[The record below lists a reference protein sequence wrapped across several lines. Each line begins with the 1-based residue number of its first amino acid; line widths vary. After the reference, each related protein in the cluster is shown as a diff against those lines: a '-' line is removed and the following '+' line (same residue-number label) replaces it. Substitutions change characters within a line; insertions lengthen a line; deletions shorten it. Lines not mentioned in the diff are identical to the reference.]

1 MSAPVEMTGLEIA
14 IIGMAGRFPGA
25 GDVDAL
31 WANLLNGVES
41 IQTFT
46 ADQLRAVGV
55 SPDLLADP
63 AYVPASGVLD
73 GVDRFDAG
81 FFGYSPR
88 EAALM
93 DPQQRVFL
101 ETAWAAME
109 HACYAPGALD
119 AVVGVYAGMGPTDYL
134 VRQVLGSTAG
144 AQRFDH
150 QAVVANDKD
159 FLASRVAYKLNL
171 RGPALVVQT
180 ACSTSLVA
188 VHVACQALLAG
199 ECDMALAGG
208 VTIRVPHVAGY
219 LYQEDGIASPDGHCR
234 AFSAAA
240 QGCLPG
246 NGSAVVVLKPL
257 ARALAD
263 RDCIHA
269 VIRGTAINNDG
280 AHKVGYTAPGVE
292 GQRQVIRAALAVAG
306 VSADTIGYLEAHG
319 TGTLM
324 GDPIEVEAA
333 SRAFRDDTTRQGYC
347 AIGSVKTN
355 LGHLDAAAGVTGL
368 IKAALAVKHGVVPPS
383 LHGSPPNPRIDFET
397 SPFFVNTS
405 RREWRPQHPRRA
417 GVSAFGLGGTNAHAV
432 VEQPP
437 VVDQAVGSSGP
448 ELLVLSAKTPAALA
462 AVSVALADRLSATAT
477 PRLDDV
483 AFSLRQGRAAFGHR
497 RAVVAR
503 TGADAAA
510 RLRELVAAAGLP
522 PSPNGF
528 GATSHADLSPRV
540 VFMFPGQGSQYA
552 GMGAGLPASFTVAR
566 AELDRCIALAHAA
579 GLDLRSLL
587 EASRS
592 DAAADVRLRDTAL
605 AQPAIFSLSYALARQ
620 LMEWGVQPAAM
631 IGHSVGEYVAAC
643 LAGVMTL
650 EDALAIVIE
659 RGRLTSARPAGAM
672 ASVALD
678 AGELRHVLPPGV
690 SLAAVN
696 APGRSVVSGDHGAV
710 APFTAMLAARGVD
723 TRPLHTSHAF
733 HSEMMDPAVAPLVA
747 RVSAARLRAPQ
758 ARYVSN
764 VTGTW
769 ITAEDAVD
777 PGYYGRHLRGTV
789 RFSEGLAEVL
799 AVPGTLLVEV
809 GPGTTLTTLSRRH
822 ASGRA
827 IVAVPTTPHPDEP
840 GTAGE
845 TTLRAL
851 GVLWSAGVEVSW
863 QRFDRESTSRR
874 VPLPSYPFARDRHWI
889 DADPAGLKPRPA
901 PEGRQAD
908 VAQWL
913 SIPSWERVAPAAV
926 ASADGANEART
937 AQLRDASLWLV
948 LVDARGVAADLARQ
962 LQAAGAE
969 VVTVARGTRYDERG
983 DACTID
989 PADTAHY
996 DRLADLLAVRRP
1008 SRLQIVHAWTIDA
1021 DGDIRRGAEG
1031 LHDVYARG
1039 FSSLLSIAQ
1048 TLGDQPW
1055 LSSCRLT
1062 VLTSHLHEVI
1072 GGEPLWPEKAT
1083 VLGPC
1088 RTIPLEYPQFEC
1100 QAIDVDPGDAD
1111 AHDRARIV
1119 RLVIDT
1125 LLDTPGETLAIRGR
1139 HRWRQVMQPRPLG
1152 PVAGLPGFKPRGVY
1166 LIAGGLKGVGL
1177 ALAEHLA
1184 RTLRARLMLVG
1195 RTPLPP
1201 RSVWEDAAWAD
1212 AEGAAGHTWARDL
1225 LLEADRDERAAFTS
1239 PEAQPA
1245 DPGPE
1250 WAADVDRLCA
1260 AYAWRFFARAGVDAG
1275 RAATWDR
1282 AALRQRCGVQP
1293 RFARYVDALVRM
1305 LDEDSLTSAPDA
1317 DALAAATRARHPSM
1331 GPLLEVLQTCAAAM
1345 NDSLTGAAPALEP
1358 LFGDGHYEAF
1368 QRGVQT
1374 VRAHSFV
1381 PACERLVAG
1390 ILSKLPR
1397 DTSRPLRILEVG
1409 GGEGLLTQVLLPLVA
1424 GRSVDYH
1431 FTDIGRAF
1439 VAAAR
1444 RRAEAAGQRFVRAD
1458 VLDISRAP
1466 DEQGFE
1472 AGAYDVVLAFN
1483 VLHATPDVVA
1493 SLRHARQLLAPGGLL
1508 LLQESTR
1515 PARWIDVIWG
1525 LTDGWWAFEDATRR
1539 TTSPLLG
1546 LEAWERALA
1555 EAGFDRPTAYPRAVA
1570 DRARTDTGVIA
1581 GIQPG
1586 TAAGAADGSV
1596 AATLAALRRIE
1607 QAGGEVEVVTADVAD
1622 AAAMGAAMARAE
1634 ERWGGL
1640 DGVVHGALVLND
1652 RTIRAK
1658 TLDAA
1663 KAVFHP
1669 KIDGT
1674 LALQRA
1680 LDGRPLDLFVL
1691 LSSLVST
1698 ISGPGQ
1704 VDYCAAS
1711 AFQDAF
1717 AVAEQGRLAR
1727 RVVAIDWAG
1736 WRDVGKAYRS
1746 ALERGASPDTAV
1758 PNGMTVAE
1766 GLDALGRAL
1775 ATGAPQVIVSPER
1788 LDHIRT
1794 RRREGGAETLRKTD
1808 SATPVAAEDPGA
1820 AVNDVERVI
1829 AAIWSEV
1836 LGVARVGA
1844 QDNFFDLGGDSV
1856 MSLQFVAQ
1864 AKKAGLKLTSQQVF
1878 EHQTVEALAAV
1889 AQPVG
1894 KDGVPKDGAPKD
1906 GVRA

>member
-1 MSAPVEMTGLEIA
+1 MSEPVEMTGLEIA

-25 GDVDAL
+25 NDVDAL
-31 WANLLNGVES
+31 WTNLLDGVES

-46 ADQLRAVGV
+46 PEQLGAAGV
-55 SPDLLADP
+55 SPELLADP
-63 AYVPASGVLD
+63 AYVRAGGVLE

-88 EAALM
+88 EAALI

-109 HACYAPGALD
+109 QAGYAPGAID

-134 VRQVLGSTAG
+134 VRQVLGGAAG
-144 AQRFDH
+144 TQRFDH

-171 RGPALVVQT
+171 QGPALVVQT

-199 ECDMALAGG
+199 DCDVALAGG
-208 VTIRVPHVAGY
+208 VTIRVPHGTGY
-219 LYQEDGIASPDGHCR
+219 VYQEDGIASPDGHCR

-240 QGCLPG
+240 QGCVPG

-269 VIRGTAINNDG
+269 VIKGTAINNDG
-280 AHKVGYTAPGVE
+280 SHKVGYTAPGVE

-319 TGTLM
+319 TGTLI

-333 SRAFRDDTTRQGYC
+333 SRAFREDTTRRGYC

-368 IKAALAVKHGVVPPS
+368 IKAALAVKNGIVPPS
-383 LHGSPPNPRIDFET
+383 LHGAPANPRIDFEA

-405 RREWRPQHPRRA
+405 RREWRPPHPRRA
-417 GVSAFGLGGTNAHAV
+417 GVSAFGIGGTNAHAV

-437 VVDQAVGSSGP
+437 AVDEAVASSGP
-448 ELLVLSAKTPAALA
+448 ELLVLSAKTPDALVAASAALA
-462 AVSVALADRLSATAT
+462 VRLGATSA

-483 AFSLRQGRAAFGHR
+483 AFSLRQGRAAFPHR

-510 RLRELVAAAGLP
+510 QFAAAAGVAASQPHREASQTEL
-522 PSPNGF
+522 G
-528 GATSHADLSPRV
+528 PRV

-552 GMGAGLPASFTVAR
+552 GMGAGLPALFTVAR
-566 AELDRCIALAHAA
+566 AELDRCIGLAQAA
-579 GLDLRSLL
+579 GVDLRALL
-587 EASRS
+587 EAPRGN
-592 DAAADVRLRDTAL
+592 AAADARLRDTRL

-620 LMEWGVQPAAM
+620 LIEWGVQPAAM
-631 IGHSVGEYVAAC
+631 IGHSIGEYVAAC

-659 RGRLTSARPAGAM
+659 RGRLTSALPAGAM

-678 AGELRHVLPPGV
+678 ADELRRVLPPGV

-696 APGRSVVSGDHGAV
+696 APGRGVVSGDEGAV
-710 APFTAMLAARGVD
+710 APFMATLAARGVD
-723 TRPLHTSHAF
+723 IRPLRTSHAF
-733 HSEMMDPAVAPLVA
+733 HSEMMEPAVSPLVA

-769 ITAEDAVD
+769 ITADDAVD

-789 RFSEGLAEVL
+789 RFSDGLAEIL
-799 AVPGTLLVEV
+799 AAPGTLLVEV
-809 GPGTTLTTLSRRH
+809 GPGTTLTTLARRH
-822 ASGRA
+822 ASAREV
-827 IVAVPTTPHPDEP
+827 VAVPTTPHPDEP

-845 TTLRAL
+845 ATLRAV
-851 GVLWSAGVEVSW
+851 GALWSARVAVSW
-863 QRFDRESTSRR
+863 QRFDRESTARR
-874 VPLPSYPFARDRHWI
+874 VPLPSYPFARARHWI
-889 DADPAGLKPRPA
+889 DRI
-901 PEGRQAD
+901 PEASVAGRQAD

-913 SIPSWERVAPAAV
+913 SIPSWERVAPAAI
-926 ASADGANEART
+926 ASAEGADEARSVR
-937 AQLRDASLWLV
+937 LRDAGLWLV
-948 LVDARGVAADLARQ
+948 LTDARGVGADLARQ
-962 LQAAGAE
+962 LRLAGAE
-969 VVTVARGTRYDERG
+969 VITVARGARYDERG
-983 DACTID
+983 DSCTID
-989 PADTAHY
+989 PAEAAHY
-996 DRLADLLAVRRP
+996 DRLAGLLAARRP
-1008 SRLQIVHAWTIDA
+1008 SRLQIVHGWTIDA
-1021 DGDIRRGAEG
+1021 DGEIRRGAEG
-1031 LHDVYARG
+1031 LDDVYARG
-1039 FSSLLSIAQ
+1039 FLSLLSIAR

-1062 VLTSHLHEVI
+1062 VLASHLHEVT
-1072 GGEPLWPEKAT
+1072 GGEALWPEKAT

-1100 QAIDVDPGDAD
+1100 LSIDVDPGDAD

-1119 RLVIDT
+1119 KLVIDT

-1139 HRWRQVMQPRPLG
+1139 HRWRQVMRPRPLG
-1152 PVAGLPGFKPRGVY
+1152 PVETLPGFKPGGAY

-1201 RSVWEDAAWAD
+1201 RSAAAD
-1212 AEGAAGHTWARDL
+1212 AEGDAGHTWARDL
-1225 LLEADRDERAAFTS
+1225 LLAAARDEGAAFTS
-1239 PEAQPA
+1239 PDAQPV

-1250 WAADVDRLCA
+1250 WAAKVDRLCA

-1275 RAATWDR
+1275 RASTGDR
-1282 AALRQRCGVQP
+1282 AALRERCGVQP
-1293 RFARYVDALVRM
+1293 RFTRYVDALVRM
-1305 LDEDSLTSAPDA
+1305 LEEDGLVDGASAPDA
-1317 DALAAATRARHPSM
+1317 EALAAATRAGHPSM
-1331 GPLLEVLQTCAAAM
+1331 APLLDVLRTCADAM

-1358 LFGDGHYEAF
+1358 LFGDAHYEAF
-1368 QRGVQT
+1368 QRAVQT

-1381 PACERLVAG
+1381 PACERIVG
-1390 ILSKLPR
+1390 DIVSKLPR
-1397 DTSRPLRILEVG
+1397 DTGRRLRILEVG
-1409 GGEGLLTQVLLPLVA
+1409 GGEGLLTQVLLPLLE
-1424 GRSVDYH
+1424 GRNVDYH

-1439 VAAAR
+1439 VAGTR
-1444 RRAEAAGQRFVRAD
+1444 RRAEEAGQRFVRAD
-1458 VLDISRAP
+1458 VLDISRSP
-1466 DEQGFE
+1466 GEQGFE

-1515 PARWIDVIWG
+1515 PARWIDLIWG
-1525 LTDGWWAFEDATRR
+1525 LTDGWWSFEDTTRR

-1555 EAGFDRPTAYPRAVA
+1555 EAGFDRPTAYPRAAA

-1586 TAAGAADGSV
+1586 SDAGAADGSV
-1596 AATLAALRRIE
+1596 AATLRALRRIE

-1622 AAAMGAAMARAE
+1622 ADAMRAAVARAE
-1634 ERWGGL
+1634 ERWGRL

-1652 RTIRAK
+1652 GTIRGK

-1663 KAVFHP
+1663 KVVFHP

-1691 LSSLVST
+1691 FSSLVST

-1717 AVAEQGRLAR
+1717 ALAEQGRLAR

-1746 ALERGASPDTAV
+1746 AIERGASADAAV

-1788 LDHIRT
+1788 LEHIYG

-1808 SATPVAAEDPGA
+1808 SAMPVAAEEPAA
-1820 AVNDVERVI
+1820 AVNEVERVI

-1856 MSLQFVAQ
+1856 ISLQFVAQ
-1864 AKKAGLKLTSQQVF
+1864 AKKAGLKLTSKQVF

-1889 AQPVG
+1889 AQPIG
-1894 KDGVPKDGAPKD
+1894 KDGAPKD

>member
-1 MSAPVEMTGLEIA
+1 MSETLETTGLEIA
-14 IIGMAGRFPGA
+14 IVGMAGRFPGA
-25 GDVDAL
+25 ADVDAL
-31 WANLLNGVES
+31 WANLLDGVES
-41 IQTFT
+41 IQTFST
-46 ADQLRAVGV
+46 EQLRAAGV
-55 SPDLLADP
+55 NPDLLADA
-63 AYVPASGVLD
+63 AYVRAGGVLD
-73 GVDRFDAG
+73 GIDRFDAG

-109 HACYAPGALD
+109 HAGYVPGAGD
-119 AVVGVYAGMGPTDYL
+119 AVVGVYAGTGPTDYL
-134 VRQVLGSTAG
+134 VRQVLGGAAG
-144 AQRFDH
+144 ADRFDH

-171 RGPALVVQT
+171 QGPALVVQT

-199 ECDMALAGG
+199 DCDMALAGG
-208 VTIRVPHVAGY
+208 VTIRVPHGAGY

-234 AFSAAA
+234 AFSAGA
-240 QGCLPG
+240 QGCVPG

-269 VIRGTAINNDG
+269 VIKGTAINNDG
-280 AHKVGYTAPGVE
+280 SHKVGYTAPGVE

-319 TGTLM
+319 TGTLI

-333 SRAFRDDTTRQGYC
+333 SRAFRDDTARRGYC

-368 IKAALAVKHGVVPPS
+368 VKAALAVKNGVVPPS
-383 LHGSPPNPRIDFET
+383 LHGAPPNPRIDFEA

-405 RREWRPQHPRRA
+405 RREWRPAHPRRA
-417 GVSAFGLGGTNAHAV
+417 GVSAFGIGGTNAHAV

-437 VVDQAVGSSGP
+437 AVTEAVASPGP
-448 ELLVLSAKTPAALA
+448 ELLVLSAKTPDALAAARAALA
-462 AVSVALADRLSATAT
+462 SRLDAANA

-483 AFSLRQGRAAFGHR
+483 AFTLRQGRTAFAHR
-497 RAVVAR
+497 CAVVAR
-503 TGADAAA
+503 TAADAVA
-510 RLRELVAAAGLP
+510 RLREPLVVAGLQTGP
-522 PSPNGF
+522 
-528 GATSHADLSPRV
+528 SPRV

-552 GMGAGLPASFTVAR
+552 GMAAGLPASFTVAR

-579 GLDLRSLL
+579 GVDLRPLL
-587 EASRS
+587 EAPRGH
-592 DAAADVRLRDTAL
+592 ADSETTLRDTRV
-605 AQPAIFSLSYALARQ
+605 AQPAIFSVSYALARQ
-620 LMEWGVQPAAM
+620 LMAWGVQPAAM

-650 EDALAIVIE
+650 DDALAIVIE
-659 RGRLTSARPAGAM
+659 RGRLTSALPAGAM

-678 AGELRHVLPPGV
+678 AGELSSVLPPGV

-696 APGRSVVSGDHGAV
+696 APGRSVVSGNAVAV
-710 APFTAMLAARGVD
+710 APFTATLTARGVD

-733 HSEMMDPAVAPLVA
+733 HSEMMDPAVPALVA
-747 RVSAARLRAPQ
+747 RVSAVPLRVPQ

-769 ITAEDAVD
+769 ITAEQATD
-777 PGYYGRHLRGTV
+777 PAYYGRHLRGTV
-789 RFSEGLAEVL
+789 RFADGLAEVL
-799 AVPGTLLVEV
+799 AVPGTVLVEV
-809 GPGTTLTTLSRRH
+809 GPGTTLTTLARRH
-822 ASGRA
+822 APAGA

-845 TTLRAL
+845 ATLRAV
-851 GVLWSAGVEVSW
+851 GALWSASIPVSW
-863 QRFDRESTSRR
+863 PQFDGASTARR

-889 DADPAGLKPRPA
+889 DAELAGLKHRPTA
-901 PEGRQAD
+901 VGRQAD
-908 VAQWL
+908 VADWL
-913 SIPSWERVAPAAV
+913 SIPSWERVAPAAI
-926 ASADGANEART
+926 AA
-937 AQLRDASLWLV
+937 RDADDARAARLREAGLWLV
-948 LVDARGVAADLARQ
+948 LVDACGIGADLAQQ
-962 LQAAGAE
+962 LRGAGAE
-969 VVTVARGTRYDERG
+969 VMTVTRAE
-983 DACTID
+983 
-989 PADTAHY
+989 ADY
-996 DRLADLLAVRRP
+996 DRLAAALAARRP
-1008 SRLQIVHAWTIDA
+1008 PRLQIVHGWTIDA
-1021 DGDIRRGAEG
+1021 DGDVRPGAES
-1031 LHDVYARG
+1031 LDDVYARG
-1039 FSSLLSIAQ
+1039 FTSLLAIAR

-1062 VLTSHLHEVI
+1062 VLTSQLHDVT

-1088 RTIPLEYPQFEC
+1088 RTIALEYPQFEC
-1100 QAIDVDPGDAD
+1100 LSIDVDPGDAG
-1111 AHDRARIV
+1111 AQNRARV
-1119 RLVIDT
+1119 VTLVIDT

-1139 HRWRQVMQPRPLG
+1139 HRWRQVMQPRPLP
-1152 PVAGLPGFKPRGVY
+1152 PVEGLPGFKPRGVY

-1184 RTLRARLMLVG
+1184 RTLRARVMLVG

-1201 RSVWEDAAWAD
+1201 PSQWAGADLDA
-1212 AEGAAGHTWARDL
+1212 GQSWARDL
-1225 LLEADRDERAAFTS
+1225 LLDADRHESAAFSS
-1239 PEAQPA
+1239 PDVQPP
-1245 DPGPE
+1245 DPGGA
-1250 WAADVDRLCA
+1250 WATNVDRLCA
-1260 AYAWRFFARAGVDAG
+1260 AYAARFFARAGVEAAG
-1275 RAATWDR
+1275 VTTWDR
-1282 AALRQRCGVQP
+1282 EALRERCRVQP
-1293 RFARYVDALVRM
+1293 RFARYLDALVRM
-1305 LDEDSLTSAPDA
+1305 LDEDGAGASAADV

-1331 GPLLEVLQTCAAAM
+1331 APLLDVLHTCANAM
-1345 NDSLTGAAPALEP
+1345 NDSLTGAASALEP
-1358 LFGDGHYEAF
+1358 LFGEGHYEAF

-1381 PACERLVAG
+1381 PACERLVAS
-1390 ILSKLPR
+1390 IVSKLPR
-1397 DTSRPLRILEVG
+1397 DTGRPLRILEVG
-1409 GGEGLLTQVLLPLVA
+1409 GGEGLLTRVLLPLLADRPVE
-1424 GRSVDYH
+1424 YH

-1439 VAAAR
+1439 VAGAR
-1444 RRAEAAGQRFVRAD
+1444 RRAESSGQRFVRAD
-1458 VLDISRAP
+1458 VLDISRP
-1466 DEQGFE
+1466 PGEQGFE
-1472 AGAYDVVLAFN
+1472 TNAYDVVLAFN
-1483 VLHATPDVVA
+1483 VVHATPDVVA
-1493 SLRHARQLLAPGGLL
+1493 SLRHARELLAPGGLL

-1515 PARWIDVIWG
+1515 PARWIDLIWG
-1525 LTDGWWAFEDATRR
+1525 LTDGWWAFEDTARR
-1539 TTSPLLG
+1539 TVSPLLG
-1546 LEAWERALA
+1546 LEAWEKALA
-1555 EAGFDRPTAYPRAVA
+1555 EAGFDRATAYPRAAA

-1581 GIQPG
+1581 AIRSGA
-1586 TAAGAADGSV
+1586 AAGAPDGSI

-1607 QAGGEVEVVTADVAD
+1607 QAGGEVEVVTADIAD
-1622 AAAMGAAMARAE
+1622 GAAMGAAIARAE
-1634 ERWGGL
+1634 QRWGGL

-1652 RTIRAK
+1652 GTIRGK

-1663 KAVFHP
+1663 KVVFRP

-1674 LALQRA
+1674 LALARA

-1691 LSSLVST
+1691 FSSLVST

-1717 AVAEQGRLAR
+1717 AQATQGRLAR

-1746 ALERGASPDTAV
+1746 AVERGASPDAAV
-1758 PNGMTVAE
+1758 PNGMTVSE
-1766 GLDALGRAL
+1766 GLDALSRAL

-1788 LDHIRT
+1788 LDRIRE
-1794 RRREGGAETLRKTD
+1794 RRREGGSEAAPLSSKTPEPAETASPD
-1808 SATPVAAEDPGA
+1808 ATGGA
-1820 AVNDVERVI
+1820 NEIERVI

-1836 LGVARVGA
+1836 LGVSRVGA

-1864 AKKAGLKLTSQQVF
+1864 AKKAGFKLTTKQVF

-1889 AQPVG
+1889 AQRVG
-1894 KDGVPKDGAPKD
+1894 A
-1906 GVRA
+1906 